1 MRLHDP
7 RVAEDPEVPAHRV
20 RMQLERVRQLL
31 RVQAVAPAAQ
41 LLDDP
46 ASARI
51 GERVM
56 ETCFHCSDCLR
67 EYGEPN
73 P

>member
-1 MRLHDP
+1 
-7 RVAEDPEVPAHRV
+7 
-20 RMQLERVRQLL
+20 MQLERVRQLL

-73 P
+73 H